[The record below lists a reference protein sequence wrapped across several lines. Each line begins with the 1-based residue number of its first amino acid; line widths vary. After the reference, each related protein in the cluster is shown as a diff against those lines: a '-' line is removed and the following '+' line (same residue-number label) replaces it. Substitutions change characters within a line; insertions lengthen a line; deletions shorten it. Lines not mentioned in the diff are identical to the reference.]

1 MQRRA
6 QSPYNAFKDDQE
18 RRRALISRDIRLV
31 LIALVLAFGGPH
43 LSPDVTKWWS
53 QVSGSLR

>member
-31 LIALVLAFGGPH
+31 LIALVLTFSAPK
-43 LSPDVTKWWS
+43 LSPDVTEWLS
-53 QVSGSLR
+53 QASSFLR

>member
-6 QSPYNAFKDDQE
+6 QGPYNAFKNDQE

-31 LIALVLAFGGPH
+31 LIALVLAFGAPN
-43 LSPDVTKWWS
+43 LSPHVTKWLS
-53 QVSGSLR
+53 QMSGSLR